1 VPHQADHRVLHR
13 IFSFRVIAQRHA
25 RDPERPA
32 LDAGEE
38 SVERALPVHRFLPR
52 FARAAERQW
61 RIERSRAIH
70 RFFPHRHPTPRTAT
84 VYNASRPRRL
94 TPFAVNP

>member
-70 RFFPHRHPTPRTAT
+70 RFFPIGIRLRE
-84 VYNASRPRRL
+84 RPRCITLRGRGG
-94 TPFAVNP
+94 